1 MERRNNMD
9 VIRKTYCVLIFVT
22 LISLASGVVFAED
35 KAKININ
42 TATVEEL
49 TLLKGIGEKKAHSI
63 IEHRK
68 EAGPFA
74 TIEDLKNVK
83 GVGGKIFNKIK
94 DLIVVE

>member
-1 MERRNNMD
+1 MD
-9 VIRKTYCVLIFVT
+9 VTLKAYCAIIFVV
-22 LISLASGVVFAED
+22 LLSLASGVAVAED
-35 KAKININ
+35 NTKININ

-49 TLLKGIGEKKAHSI
+49 TALKGIGEKKAHSI
-63 IEHRK
+63 VEHRK
-68 EAGPFA
+68 EAGPFI

>member
-1 MERRNNMD
+1 MD
-9 VIRKTYCVLIFVT
+9 VIRKTYCVLIFVA
-22 LISLASGVVFAED
+22 LISFASGVAVAED

-49 TLLKGIGEKKAHSI
+49 TALKGIGEKKAHSI
-63 IEHRK
+63 VEHRK

-74 TIEDLKNVK
+74 TIEDLENVK
-83 GVGGKIFNKIK
+83 GVGGKLFNKIK

>member
-1 MERRNNMD
+1 MD
-9 VIRKTYCVLIFVT
+9 VIRKTYCVLIFVA
-22 LISLASGVVFAED
+22 LISFASGVAVAED

-49 TLLKGIGEKKAHSI
+49 TALKGIGEKKAHSI
-63 IEHRK
+63 VEHRK

-94 DLIVVE
+94 DLIIAE